1 MTKRRRMCSFV
12 FIEMFFSWQNKSQSE
27 IVYIS
32 KYLHKPKIISTILES
47 NLSKKIRP
55 KPTTSMNIYVEIYTM
70 TSRSSNN
77 STSNFFHFFSF
88 PRLPNVTSALRLA
101 AILRRVRWPWPI
113 LRGRKRGWNLF
124 VKSEVTS
131 THRVWVSFLCLTFSL
146 AKMVNFGS
154 LSLLNT
160 QGTLDSFFKWNQRP
174 LDRWSCG
181 WRLYSFPVKMGKG
194 HVPIPHGVSNAL
206 IEYIRDNFINKP
218 LQGSLLNTQYFAK
231 SNGPLVLNLSHLSVF
246 ITTQLI
252 LCIRGIQ
259 AKFLHQPSHP
269 PNKNH
274 HIHMTLSVG
283 CWWRPFPVGPFR
295 WTKMTS
301 PRALWMPRDCFSFNG
316 GMPKPWGPSPQGPP
330 NKKMEEVH
338 PWTQQKNS
346 HENWQIANVQ

>member
-32 KYLHKPKIISTILES
+32 KYLHKPKIISTVLES

-77 STSNFFHFFSF
+77 STSIFFHFFSF

-146 AKMVNFGS
+146 AKMDKNGQLWELVFTEHPGDVGFVFQMES
-154 LSLLNT
+154 T
-160 QGTLDSFFKWNQRP
+160 T
-174 LDRWSCG
+174 
-181 WRLYSFPVKMGKG
+181 V
-194 HVPIPHGVSNAL
+194 
-206 IEYIRDNFINKP
+206 
-218 LQGSLLNTQYFAK
+218 
-231 SNGPLVLNLSHLSVF
+231 GPLELWLEAL
-246 ITTQLI
+246 QLPSKNGQRS
-252 LCIRGIQ
+252 C
-259 AKFLHQPSHP
+259 SHP
-269 PNKNH
+269 
-274 HIHMTLSVG
+274 TWG
-283 CWWRPFPVGPFR
+283 FQ
-295 WTKMTS
+295 
-301 PRALWMPRDCFSFNG
+301 CF
-316 GMPKPWGPSPQGPP
+316 
-330 NKKMEEVH
+330 
-338 PWTQQKNS
+338 
-346 HENWQIANVQ
+346 NWVYKG